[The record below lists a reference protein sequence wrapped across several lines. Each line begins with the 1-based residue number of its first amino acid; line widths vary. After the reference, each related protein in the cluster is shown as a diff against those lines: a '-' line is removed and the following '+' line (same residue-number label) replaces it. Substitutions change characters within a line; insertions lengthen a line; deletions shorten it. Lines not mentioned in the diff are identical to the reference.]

1 LKPVIAVDL
10 GASTGRIMNV
20 ALDDSFKVEEVHRFI
35 NEPVHRRRHLRW
47 NIQRLWGEV
56 IRSIE
61 SSLDDSSSIGICT
74 WGVDYGLLDGDG
86 NLLEEPIHYRDPRTE
101 GVMEWVFD
109 KIPKKTIFKRTG
121 VQFLPLNTIYQLA
134 SMVKGR
140 SRKLRKAET
149 YLGIPDLFNYWLTGE
164 KKSEL
169 THASTT
175 QLLDPREKS
184 WCQDIIEAIGVPVKI
199 FPQVIQPGTKLGE
212 LKGVPVCATACHD
225 TGSAVVAVPTPDSDF
240 AYISSGTWSLL
251 GTEIEKPLINEQVY
265 DLNFTNEGGAGD
277 SIRLLKNLPGLW
289 LEQELM
295 REWTEKGATVT
306 YNDLQEVAGNTPSFI
321 SLIDQNDPG
330 FLIPGDMTERIQE
343 YCKKT
348 GQPAP
353 MSIGEHIR
361 CVYESLVLN
370 YRCALSQLE
379 EITGS
384 SYNRIHIIGGGSRNK
399 VLNQMTAD
407 ATDRRVVAGPSE
419 AASIGNGV
427 VQYVSLGELEDI
439 WDARSILAESDEV
452 EVFYPVTPEQWD
464 EAYERFK
471 HLTR

>member
-1 LKPVIAVDL
+1 
-10 GASTGRIMNV
+10 
-20 ALDDSFKVEEVHRFI
+20 
-35 NEPVHRRRHLRW
+35 
-47 NIQRLWGEV
+47 
-56 IRSIE
+56 
-61 SSLDDSSSIGICT
+61 
-74 WGVDYGLLDGDG
+74 
-86 NLLEEPIHYRDPRTE
+86 
-101 GVMEWVFD
+101 
-109 KIPKKTIFKRTG
+109 
-121 VQFLPLNTIYQLA
+121 
-134 SMVKGR
+134 
-140 SRKLRKAET
+140 
-149 YLGIPDLFNYWLTGE
+149 
-164 KKSEL
+164 
-169 THASTT
+169 
-175 QLLDPREKS
+175 
-184 WCQDIIEAIGVPVKI
+184 
-199 FPQVIQPGTKLGE
+199 
-212 LKGVPVCATACHD
+212 
-225 TGSAVVAVPTPDSDF
+225 
-240 AYISSGTWSLL
+240 
-251 GTEIEKPLINEQVY
+251 
-265 DLNFTNEGGAGD
+265 
-277 SIRLLKNLPGLW
+277 
-289 LEQELM
+289 M